1 MVVVSYGGQ
10 GRVLVVSYGGRGTCS
25 ELWRAGW
32 LYKL

>member
-25 ELWRAGW
+25 ELRRAGW
-32 LYKL
+32 L